1 MKAKKFIFLTLALAC
16 AFIIKPSY
24 ASYEDQ
30 DNIPMTTLVEKSAEN
45 ILEEKQN
52 LKNLIEET
60 KKSPNYLEASEQI
73 KPLYNRAIEFN
84 SKALDKNRYEWL
96 IFSIDNLKEDLKIIE
111 KLTKD
116 DYQDEIETNED
127 SPYFNDPSYKVAYL
141 KLDKEKRVLLDEFA
155 KNKDK
160 PEALTK
166 DDLKN
171 LIKARELV
179 FFSDCFYPFM
189 EDENHDG
196 LISENKDLEDK
207 IKADSDLFEKYRKAD
222 IYGRNKLM
230 EEDLNNSNNPPEND
244 PTSDENNKDKNTNQK
259 EEDTPT
265 NTDTNPEEDKK
276 NKYKYQSMFYIK
288 NKTREF
294 YDKLSD
300 DQRKELDK
308 LNTDG
313 DGLLSIEELEKSTN
327 YQLPIIKDKDWLYP
341 FMYDKN
347 EDGIIDDSDRNS
359 NNSSENTD
367 NTNNPQTGTTNNEE
381 TKAEDSIDEKY
392 KNSAF
397 YNNSKTKEAY
407 LKLSDDK
414 KEILDKM
421 NTDGK
426 YPLTIEEVKNSGIFK
441 IPVHKDDWI
450 YPFMID
456 RNNSGEVGEYDGV
469 FDDSQPSDKK
479 SSEKPNSEII
489 TNQDQSKQS
498 QQVDLIQGQAKVVTE
513 SNPKATTY
521 NNQQDP
527 VQNEPSPKLTTHFDK
542 QSQAQTESSPKL
554 ITYVDKQSLAQT
566 ESSPRP
572 ITYNN
577 QQSPTQVVEKAQ
589 VKQQTYKTVANTNVK
604 TGIKGLGAI
613 VIVLIISTIGSLL
626 LRKKKIEK

>member
-1 MKAKKFIFLTLALAC
+1 MKVKKFMILTLALAC
-16 AFIIKPSY
+16 AFIAKPSY
-24 ASYEDQ
+24 ANEGDQ
-30 DNIPMTTLVEKSAEN
+30 NNVPLTNHLEKSTED
-45 ILEEKQN
+45 LMEEKQN

-60 KKSPNYLEASEQI
+60 KKSPNYLKASDQI
-73 KPLYNRAIEFN
+73 KFLYNRAIEFN
-84 SKALDKNRYEWL
+84 SKALDQDRNEWL
-96 IFSIDNLKEDLKIIE
+96 IFSIDNLKKDLELIE

-141 KLDKEKRVLLDEFA
+141 KLDKEKQALLDEFA
-155 KNKDK
+155 KNKYK

-179 FFSDCFYPFM
+179 FFSDWLYPFM

-207 IKADSDLFEKYRKAD
+207 IKADADLFEKYRIAD
-222 IYGRNKLM
+222 IDGRNKLI
-230 EEDLNNSNNPPEND
+230 EENNNDSDNTSTNPPEND
-244 PTSDENNKDKNTNQK
+244 TENDDNKENENPDQTEDDTQTNSHSGS
-259 EEDTPT
+259 
-265 NTDTNPEEDKK
+265 EEDKK
-276 NKYKYQSMFYIK
+276 SKYKYQSMFYIK
-288 NKTREF
+288 NRTREF
-294 YDKLSD
+294 YDRLTD
-300 DQRKELDK
+300 EQRKELDK
-308 LNTDG
+308 MNTDG
-313 DGLLSIEELEKSTN
+313 DGVLSIEELEKSAT

-359 NNSSENTD
+359 HNISETTDSTNNSQID
-367 NTNNPQTGTTNNEE
+367 TTNNEE

-414 KEILDKM
+414 KEKLDNM

-426 YPLTIEEVKNSGIFK
+426 YPLTIEEVKNSGMFK
-441 IPVHKDDWI
+441 LPIHKSEWI

-456 RNNSGEVGEYDGV
+456 KNNSGEVGEYDGQ
-469 FDDSQPSDKK
+469 FENAEPSEKQ
-479 SSEKPNSEII
+479 SSKKPNSEIV
-489 TNQDQSKQS
+489 TNQEQSSQNQSKQS
-498 QQVDLIQGQAKVVTE
+498 QKVEPIQSQEKVVTE
-513 SNPKATTY
+513 SSTKTVDQQSSVQAKTSPKRITY
-521 NNQQDP
+521 NDQQG
-527 VQNEPSPKLTTHFDK
+527 QE
-542 QSQAQTESSPKL
+542 QAESGPRL
-554 ITYVDKQSLAQT
+554 ITYDNK
-566 ESSPRP
+566 
-572 ITYNN
+572 
-577 QQSPTQVVEKAQ
+577 QSPTQVVEKAQ
-589 VKQQTYKTVANTNVK
+589 AKQATYKTVANTNVK
-604 TGIKGLGAI
+604 TGIKGLRAI

>member
-1 MKAKKFIFLTLALAC
+1 MKYESKEIYDPTLALAC
-16 AFIIKPSY
+16 AFIAKPSY
-24 ASYEDQ
+24 ANEGDQ
-30 DNIPMTTLVEKSAEN
+30 NNVPLTNHLEKSTED
-45 ILEEKQN
+45 LMEEKQN

-60 KKSPNYLEASEQI
+60 KKSPNYLKASDQI
-73 KPLYNRAIEFN
+73 KFLYNRAIEFN
-84 SKALDKNRYEWL
+84 SKALDQDRNEWL
-96 IFSIDNLKEDLKIIE
+96 IFSIDNLKKDLELIE

-127 SPYFNDPSYKVAYL
+127 SPYFKDPSYKVAYL
-141 KLDKEKRVLLDEFA
+141 RLDKEKRALLDEFA

-171 LIKARELV
+171 LVEARKLV
-179 FFSDCFYPFM
+179 FFSDWLYPFM

-196 LISENKDLEDK
+196 LISENKYLEDK
-207 IKADSDLFEKYRKAD
+207 IKSDADLFEKYRRAD
-222 IYGRNKLM
+222 IDKRNKLM
-230 EEDLNNSNNPPEND
+230 KEDLNNSNNPPEND
-244 PTSDENNKDKNTNQK
+244 PTSDEDNKDKNPNQK

-265 NTDTNPEEDKK
+265 NTDTNPEEDEKS
-276 NKYKYQSMFYIK
+276 KYKYQSMFYIK

-294 YDKLSD
+294 YDRLSD

-308 LNTDG
+308 MNTDG
-313 DGLLSIEELEKSTN
+313 DGVLSIEELEKSAN
-327 YQLPIIKDKDWLYP
+327 YQLPIMKDKDWLYP

-359 NNSSENTD
+359 NNASENTD

-381 TKAEDSIDEKY
+381 KKAEDLIDEKY

-407 LKLSDDK
+407 LKLSDDR

-426 YPLTIEEVKNSGIFK
+426 YPLTIEEVKNSGMFK

-456 RNNSGEVGEYDGV
+456 RNNSGEVGEYDGQ
-469 FDDSQPSDKK
+469 FEDAEP
-479 SSEKPNSEII
+479 SEKQASKKPNAKII
-489 TNQDQSKQS
+489 TTQEQASQNQYKQS
-498 QQVDLIQGQAKVVTE
+498 QKVEPIQGQEKVVTE
-513 SNPKATTY
+513 SSTKTVD
-521 NNQQDP
+521 QQG
-527 VQNEPSPKLTTHFDK
+527 
-542 QSQAQTESSPKL
+542 QAQTESSPKL
-554 ITYVDKQSLAQT
+554 ITYVDKQNLAQT

-589 VKQQTYKTVANTNVK
+589 AKQPTYKTVANTNVK